1 MFRSLL
7 QGLRQGTAKVAKNP
21 QLLYTIF
28 IALLI
33 TGSFIYMA
41 ERFIGIAQTAEER
54 LINVRVG
61 SIQDAFVSF
70 AGEKLDDTAYLNE
83 KIKSVIDSNETIEN
97 FKIVVQKPTAT
108 AALGTT
114 TAYIVIASNDT
125 TEIGQVDTADSF
137 LYTLAAGNPQ
147 NSLTTPEQGNGERL
161 FKTSRAIVDANGTV
175 RGVVFTTQTLSMAD
189 RAIGDDINHSRLMLI
204 IIILLVLILFLR
216 HSKII
221 DYVDLYKRLKEVDQL
236 KDDFISMA
244 SHELR
249 TPLTVIR
256 GYAEFVN
263 EAPELLP
270 ETKGYVAK
278 IDASTKQLDVLI
290 SDILDVSKI
299 EQGRMSFSVETLN
312 PQHLVEEVVTSFI
325 IPAQEKSL
333 RVLFDTSGCMD
344 TQLVKVDKGRL
355 KQILINLVG
364 NALKYT
370 LHGDVIVKQY
380 TEKDRVYVRVS
391 DTGIGM
397 TEEERRGLFGK
408 FYRIKNNETKDV
420 RGTGLGLWITAKMIE
435 EMGGTISVESIK
447 GVGSHFIVSF
457 PLQT

>member
-7 QGLRQGTAKVAKNP
+7 QSLRQGTAKVAKNP

-137 LYTLAAGNPQ
+137 LYTLAAGNPK

>member
-1 MFRSLL
+1 MVGSLL
-7 QGLRQGTAKVAKNP
+7 QSLMKGIAKVTRNP

-33 TGSFIYMA
+33 TGAFIYMA

-61 SIQDAFVSF
+61 SLQDAFVPF
-70 AGEKLDDTAYLNE
+70 AGEKIDDTAYLNE
-83 KIKSVIDSNETIEN
+83 KIKSIVDSNETIEN
-97 FKIVVQKPTAT
+97 FKIVVKKQIGG
-108 AALGTT
+108 ALLSTT
-114 TAYIVIASNDT
+114 TAYVIVASNDPS
-125 TEIGQVDTADSF
+125 EIGKVDTDDAF
-137 LYTLAAGNPQ
+137 LYTLTSGNTT
-147 NSLTTPEQGNGERL
+147 NSLTTPYQGTGERL
-161 FKTSRAIVDANGTV
+161 FKTSRAIVDRNGTV
-175 RGVVFTTQTLSMAD
+175 LGVVFTTQTLSMAD
-189 RAIGDDINHSRLMLI
+189 RAIENDINRSRILLSV
-204 IIILLVLILFLR
+204 IILLVLILFLR

-263 EAPELLP
+263 DAPELRP
-270 ETKGYVAK
+270 ETRGYVTK
-278 IDASTKQLDVLI
+278 IDTSTKQLDVLI

-299 EQGRMSFSVETLN
+299 EQGRMSFTFETLN
-312 PQHLVEEVVTSFI
+312 PKNLVEEVVASFVL
-325 IPAQEKSL
+325 PAQEKSL
-333 RVLFDTSGCMD
+333 HVSFDTTGYMD

-370 LHGDVIVKQY
+370 LRGDVIVKQY
-380 TEKDRVYVRVS
+380 TEKGRVYVRVS

-408 FYRIKNNETKDV
+408 FYRIKNDETKDV

-457 PLQT
+457 PQQS

>member
-1 MFRSLL
+1 MVGSLL
-7 QGLRQGTAKVAKNP
+7 QSLMKGIAKVTRNP

-33 TGSFIYMA
+33 TGAFIYMA

-61 SIQDAFVSF
+61 SLQDAFVPF
-70 AGEKLDDTAYLNE
+70 AGEKIDDTAYLNE
-83 KIKSVIDSNETIEN
+83 KIKSIVDSNETIEN
-97 FKIVVQKPTAT
+97 FKIVVKKQIGG
-108 AALGTT
+108 ALLSTT
-114 TAYIVIASNDT
+114 TAYVIVASNDPS
-125 TEIGQVDTADSF
+125 EIGKVDTDDAF
-137 LYTLAAGNPQ
+137 LYTLTSGNTA
-147 NSLTTPEQGNGERL
+147 NSLTTPYQGTGERL
-161 FKTSRAIVDANGTV
+161 FKTSRAIVDRNGTV
-175 RGVVFTTQTLSMAD
+175 LGVVFTTQTLSMAD
-189 RAIGDDINHSRLMLI
+189 RAIENDINRSRILLSV
-204 IIILLVLILFLR
+204 IILLVLILFLR

-263 EAPELLP
+263 DAPELRP
-270 ETKGYVAK
+270 ETRGYVTK
-278 IDASTKQLDVLI
+278 IDTSTKQLDVLI

-299 EQGRMSFSVETLN
+299 EQGRMSFTFETLN
-312 PQHLVEEVVTSFI
+312 PKNLVEEVVASFVL
-325 IPAQEKSL
+325 PAQEKSL
-333 RVLFDTSGCMD
+333 HVSFDTTGYMD

-370 LHGDVIVKQY
+370 LRGDVIVKQY
-380 TEKDRVYVRVS
+380 TEKGRVYVRVS

-408 FYRIKNNETKDV
+408 FYRIKNDETKDV

-457 PLQT
+457 PQQS